1 MLVGFYCRA
10 TTNIPRA
17 CSSVSSKRF
26 LSSFKYPSL
35 VPVPARRPVAQRL
48 CKTENRNFLATMTT
62 NVPYV
67 TLNDGNKMP
76 QVGFGLWK
84 VDNATCADTVY
95 NAIKTGYRLFDGAC
109 DYGNEKE
116 AGEGVARAIKEGI
129 VKREDLFIVSK
140 LWQSFHDYDQVEP
153 ITRKQLA
160 DWGVDYF
167 DLWVI
172 HFPVALKYVDPKVRY
187 PPGWYNDD
195 AGTKIEHSKAKLED
209 TWRAMEDVKAKG
221 LAKSIGVSNYNGAL
235 LLDMFTYAKTKPA
248 TLQIEHHPYY
258 VQPNLL
264 KLAEQHG
271 IAVTAYSSFG
281 PQSFIE
287 CDMKVAADTPLL
299 FDHPVI
305 TKIAEAHG
313 KTPAQV
319 LLRWSTQRGL
329 SVIPKS
335 NSQHR
340 LQQNLD
346 VTSFDLKD
354 DEISAISDLDKNLK
368 FNVPTNYGIP
378 CYVFA

>member
-1 MLVGFYCRA
+1 MAV
-10 TTNIPRA
+10 
-17 CSSVSSKRF
+17 
-26 LSSFKYPSL
+26 
-35 VPVPARRPVAQRL
+35 
-48 CKTENRNFLATMTT
+48 

-84 VDNATCADTVY
+84 VDNDTCADTVY

-109 DYGNEKE
+109 DYGNEVE
-116 AGEGVARAIKEGI
+116 AGQGVARAIKDGL

-153 ITRKQLA
+153 ITKKQLA

-167 DLWVI
+167 DLYLI
-172 HFPVALKYVDPKVRY
+172 HFPVALKYVAPETRY
-187 PPGWYNDD
+187 PPGWFYD
-195 AGTKIEHSKAKLED
+195 GESKIEHSNASLES
-209 TWRAMEDVKAKG
+209 TWRAFEDIQKKG
-221 LAKSIGVSNYNGAL
+221 LAKSIGISNYNGAL
-235 LLDMFTYAKTKPA
+235 LLDLFTYAKVKPA

-258 VQPNLL
+258 VQPYLI

-271 IAVTAYSSFG
+271 IKVTAYSSFG

-305 TKIAEAHG
+305 KKIAEAHG

-319 LLRWSTQRGL
+319 LLRWSTQRGI

-335 NSQHR
+335 NSQNR

-354 DEISAISDLDKNLK
+354 NEIQEISDLDKNLK

>member
-1 MLVGFYCRA
+1 MVAARFCRSSIN
-10 TTNIPRA
+10 TVR
-17 CSSVSSKRF
+17 SVSSTSLFK
-26 LSSFKYPSL
+26 SSFLPSTRTCKGRTIA
-35 VPVPARRPVAQRL
+35 PTPRL
-48 CKTENRNFLATMTT
+48 TFPNRNFFATMAIET
-62 NVPYV
+62 PYV

-109 DYGNEKE
+109 DYGNEVE
-116 AGEGVARAIKEGI
+116 AGQGVARAIKEGL

-140 LWQSFHDYDQVEP
+140 LWQTFHDYEQVEP
-153 ITRKQLA
+153 ITKKQLK
-160 DWGVDYF
+160 DWGIDYF
-167 DLWVI
+167 DLYLI
-172 HFPVALKYVDPKVRY
+172 HFPVALKYVSPETRY
-187 PPGWYNDD
+187 PPGWFSDD
-195 AGTKIEHSKAKLED
+195 ANSKIIHSNARLED
-209 TWRAMEDVKAKG
+209 TWRAFEDIKQKG
-221 LAKSIGVSNYNGAL
+221 LTKSIGVSNYSGAL
-235 LLDMFTYAKTKPA
+235 LLDLFTYAKVKPA

-258 VQPNLL
+258 VQPYLI
-264 KLAEQHG
+264 KLAEEHD
-271 IAVTAYSSFG
+271 IKVTAYSSFG

-287 CDMKVAADTPLL
+287 CDMKIAADTPLL

-305 TKIAEAHG
+305 KKIAEAHG

-335 NSQHR
+335 NSQNR

-346 VTSFDLKD
+346 VTGFNLKD
-354 DEISAISDLDKNLK
+354 SEISDISDLDKNLK
-368 FNVPTNYGIP
+368 FNAPTNYGIP

>member
-1 MLVGFYCRA
+1 MSWADEPLDQ
-10 TTNIPRA
+10 A
-17 CSSVSSKRF
+17 CK
-26 LSSFKYPSL
+26 
-35 VPVPARRPVAQRL
+35 QRL
-48 CKTENRNFLATMTT
+48 TE
-62 NVPYV
+62 
-67 TLNDGNKMP
+67 
-76 QVGFGLWK
+76 QS
-84 VDNATCADTVY
+84 
-95 NAIKTGYRLFDGAC
+95 

-140 LWQSFHDYDQVEP
+140 LWQSFHDYEQVEP

-160 DWGVDYF
+160 DWGIDYF

-281 PQSFIE
+281 PQSFLE

-305 TKIAEAHG
+305 TKIAEAHS

-319 LLRWSTQRGL
+319 
-329 SVIPKS
+329 
-335 NSQHR
+335 
-340 LQQNLD
+340 
-346 VTSFDLKD
+346 SF
-354 DEISAISDLDKNLK
+354 
-368 FNVPTNYGIP
+368 V
-378 CYVFA
+378 

>member
-1 MLVGFYCRA
+1 
-10 TTNIPRA
+10 
-17 CSSVSSKRF
+17 
-26 LSSFKYPSL
+26 
-35 VPVPARRPVAQRL
+35 
-48 CKTENRNFLATMTT
+48 
-62 NVPYV
+62 
-67 TLNDGNKMP
+67 
-76 QVGFGLWK
+76 
-84 VDNATCADTVY
+84 
-95 NAIKTGYRLFDGAC
+95 
-109 DYGNEKE
+109 
-116 AGEGVARAIKEGI
+116 
-129 VKREDLFIVSK
+129 
-140 LWQSFHDYDQVEP
+140 
-153 ITRKQLA
+153 
-160 DWGVDYF
+160 
-167 DLWVI
+167 
-172 HFPVALKYVDPKVRY
+172 
-187 PPGWYNDD
+187 
-195 AGTKIEHSKAKLED
+195 
-209 TWRAMEDVKAKG
+209 MEDVKAKG
-221 LAKSIGVSNYNGAL
+221 LAKSIGISNYNGAL

-305 TKIAEAHG
+305 TKIAEAHS